1 MGGEASAIRDG
12 GLTCAVDCKGARGGD
27 GFPEQIE
34 NDDYGSELDGDVK
47 NSTALTNHKLLKAA
61 RDGDTEGIMKML
73 GKGAYIE
80 TRRPFVMTPE
90 SVSTSDSAIVTRGTG
105 MTPLMYA
112 AQGGYEQ
119 ACSLLLEKGACAN
132 SQDEDGTRPLH
143 FAASS
148 GNKRGTGDC
157 AGGNP
162 RSLEACK
169 SLLAGGAEP
178 DARDDDGLKAIDH
191 VSRSELST
199 PAERRL
205 WLDALGVVAQTP

>member
-148 GNKRGTGDC
+148 G
-157 AGGNP
+157 
-162 RSLEACK
+162 SLEACK